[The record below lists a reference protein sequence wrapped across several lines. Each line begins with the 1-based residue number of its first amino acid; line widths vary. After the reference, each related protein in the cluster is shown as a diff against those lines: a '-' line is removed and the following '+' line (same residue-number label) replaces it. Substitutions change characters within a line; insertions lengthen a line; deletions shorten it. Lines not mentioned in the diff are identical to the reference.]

1 MTSAQRPFH
10 LFKDAIAPGNGK
22 VDWGR
27 LVWLSNRERA
37 GVETTVGYVEIAPHT
52 SNPTHRHHTCS
63 ETLLVLE
70 GSLDH
75 LVGRDTVPL
84 QPGDALVVPP
94 GMVHGAT
101 NTGGT
106 TARMVVV
113 YDVGER
119 DFETVESPP
128 AIK

>member
-1 MTSAQRPFH
+1 MSEQRPFH
-10 LFKDAIAPGNGK
+10 LFKDAVAPEHGV

-37 GVETTVGYVEIAPHT
+37 GFDATIGYVEIAPHT

-63 ETLLVLE
+63 ETLFVLD
-70 GSLDH
+70 GTLDH
-75 LVGRDTVPL
+75 VVGADTVAL
-84 QPGDALVVPP
+84 ERGDVLVVPP
-94 GMVHGAT
+94 GMAHGAA

-113 YDVGER
+113 YDAGER
-119 DFETVESPP
+119 DFEAVD
-128 AIK
+128 